1 MEKITLKVEGISC
14 SHCENAIKKALGAL
28 NGVGSVAVD
37 LKKKIVT
44 VVMNRRRL
52 RSPTSK
58 TRLRIRVTTSL
69 AEKKQNVD
77 FIRVLLYFYCFL
89 YCP

>member
-37 LKKKIVT
+37 LKKKTVT
-44 VVMNRRRL
+44 VGYE
-52 RSPTSK
+52 SQK
-58 TRLRIRVTTSL
+58 VTL
-69 AEKKQNVD
+69 ADIKNEIEDQGYDV
-77 FIRVLLYFYCFL
+77 IG
-89 YCP
+89 